1 MDYELEQMIHRY
13 IKVALDWGIISRE
26 LLQVMVNANKFIII
40 GIEAFGMHTKVREK
54 GRRHRHPT

>member
-1 MDYELEQMIHRY
+1 MMIHRY
-13 IKVALDWGIISRE
+13 IKVALDWGIISGE